1 MLVVFSMVAA
11 SFKSLVI
18 RVLMKSMLLS
28 EFSFLIVVD
37 KLPDMKKML
46 DFVVNAPFNVNRLSL
61 RQDQGV

>member
-11 SFKSLVI
+11 SFESLVV

-37 KLPDMKKML
+37 KLPDMKEML